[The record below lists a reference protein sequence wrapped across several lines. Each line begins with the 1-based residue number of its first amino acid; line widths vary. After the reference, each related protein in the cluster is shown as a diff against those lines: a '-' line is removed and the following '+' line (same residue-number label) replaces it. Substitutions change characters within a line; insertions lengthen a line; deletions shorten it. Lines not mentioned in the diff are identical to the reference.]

1 MIGENYMKELQVLIA
16 ASKLSG
22 AGSATEKQKLLS
34 GCKTETMEW
43 FLQIA
48 ANPFKTTKVSKLN
61 IIDASTIKEDAF
73 QNIKDKISYLLT
85 VKAAKD
91 EDRNYL
97 EDNLSYLDASYD
109 EKEMLVKILTKN
121 LNIGIGTSII
131 NKVFGKNFIPD
142 LELMAAQDDMTQIDT
157 SKTNYAEIKYDGVR
171 VIAVEEKDGVTF
183 YTRNFN
189 ILNSELMPSIEKE
202 AFDFIE
208 TMNLPIVVKADG
220 LCAGKGVIIAQSKD
234 EAKTA
239 VSDMLSGAS
248 FGDAGTSVVVE
259 EYLDG
264 YELSVFAICDG
275 ENYKVLP
282 AAQDHKRV
290 GDGDTGPNT
299 GGMGAYA
306 PTPLVNDDIYKKI
319 EERVIKPT
327 LKGMQNEGAPFEG
340 VLFIGV
346 MVVKGEPI
354 ILEYNVRFGDPECEI
369 LMPLLATPVSELF
382 YKGATKQL
390 DKLDIKIKDEFG
402 VGVVIASENYPYSSS
417 KPAEITVDEIENE
430 LSSSSHISYAG
441 VEKIDGKLM
450 ATGGRVLVCVGFGK
464 TIKEARDNAYK
475 LTTKVHFSGKKCRSD
490 IAYQA
495 LK

>member
-1 MIGENYMKELQVLIA
+1 MNILILGSGGREFSIGLSIFKENAHNLFFMPGNGA
-16 ASKLSG
+16 TDKLG
-22 AGSATEKQKLLS
+22 K
-34 GCKTETMEW
+34 
-43 FLQIA
+43 
-48 ANPFKTTKVSKLN
+48 N
-61 IIDASTIKEDAF
+61 I
-73 QNIKDKISYLLT
+73 NIKDYNDLAIW
-85 VKAAKD
+85 AKD
-91 EDRNYL
+91 NSIDLTIVGPE
-97 EDNLSYLDASYD
+97 AP
-109 EKEMLVKILTKN
+109 LV
-121 LNIGIGTSII
+121 
-131 NKVFGKNFIPD
+131 
-142 LELMAAQDDMTQIDT
+142 
-157 SKTNYAEIKYDGVR
+157 DGVVDIFKKHNLTIFGPSAAAAR
-171 VIAVEEKDGVTF
+171 LEGSKVYMK
-183 YTRNFN
+183 N
-189 ILNSELMPSIEKE
+189 ILKKYNIPTAAFIETSNEKE
-202 AFDFIE
+202 AHDFIE

-234 EAKTA
+234 EAKIA

-417 KPAEITVDEIENE
+417 KPVEITVDEIENE
-430 LSSSSHISYAG
+430 LSNSSHISYAG

>member
-1 MIGENYMKELQVLIA
+1 MNILILGSGGREFSIGLSIFKENAHNLFFMPGNGA
-16 ASKLSG
+16 TDKLG
-22 AGSATEKQKLLS
+22 K
-34 GCKTETMEW
+34 
-43 FLQIA
+43 
-48 ANPFKTTKVSKLN
+48 N
-61 IIDASTIKEDAF
+61 I
-73 QNIKDKISYLLT
+73 NIKDYNDLAIW
-85 VKAAKD
+85 AKD
-91 EDRNYL
+91 NSIDLTIVGPE
-97 EDNLSYLDASYD
+97 AP
-109 EKEMLVKILTKN
+109 LV
-121 LNIGIGTSII
+121 
-131 NKVFGKNFIPD
+131 
-142 LELMAAQDDMTQIDT
+142 
-157 SKTNYAEIKYDGVR
+157 DGVVDIFKKHNLTIFGPSAAAAR
-171 VIAVEEKDGVTF
+171 LEGSKVYMK
-183 YTRNFN
+183 N
-189 ILNSELMPSIEKE
+189 ILKKYNIPTAAFIETSNEKE
-202 AFDFIE
+202 AHDFIE

-417 KPAEITVDEIENE
+417 KPAEITIDEIENE
-430 LSSSSHISYAG
+430 LSNSSHISYAG

>member
-1 MIGENYMKELQVLIA
+1 MNILILGSGGREFSIGLSIFKENAHNLFFMPGN
-16 ASKLSG
+16 G
-22 AGSATEKQKLLS
+22 ATDRLGK
-34 GCKTETMEW
+34 
-43 FLQIA
+43 
-48 ANPFKTTKVSKLN
+48 N
-61 IIDASTIKEDAF
+61 I
-73 QNIKDKISYLLT
+73 NIKDYNDLAIW
-85 VKAAKD
+85 AKD
-91 EDRNYL
+91 NSIDLTIVGPE
-97 EDNLSYLDASYD
+97 AP
-109 EKEMLVKILTKN
+109 LV
-121 LNIGIGTSII
+121 
-131 NKVFGKNFIPD
+131 
-142 LELMAAQDDMTQIDT
+142 
-157 SKTNYAEIKYDGVR
+157 DGVVDIFKKHNLTIFGPSAAAAR
-171 VIAVEEKDGVTF
+171 LEGSKVYMK
-183 YTRNFN
+183 N
-189 ILNSELMPSIEKE
+189 ILKKYNIPTAAFIETSNEKE
-202 AFDFIE
+202 AHDFIE

-441 VEKIDGKLM
+441 VEKIDEKLM